1 MSRIIFFGG
10 TPKLGVAEGH
20 PSELICEE
28 LNSPN
33 IIELNNSIIFINRE
47 ASQGS
52 DSGLGTDA
60 GGKRSLELLVLAGG
74 EDADTNRRRRRPQLF
89 SVDAI

>member
-1 MSRIIFFGG
+1 MSRIISCSR
-10 TPKLGVAEGH
+10 TPKSAVAEGH

-28 LNSPN
+28 RNSPN
-33 IIELNNSIIFINRE
+33 IIELNSSIIFLNGE
-47 ASQGS
+47 PFKGS

-60 GGKRSLELLVLAGG
+60 GGKRSLEILVLAGG
-74 EDADTNRRRRRPQLF
+74 KDEDTNRRRRRTQLF